1 MPREEAEV
9 GTHLGETGDNVP
21 IQSSLSLEGPLF
33 FEHTMHTVVE
43 LWNSLPGS
51 RGWGPIPHGPGTP
64 GPGRAASWYI
74 VLSSSSVWPWVP
86 SLLRLLW
93 YESSPG
99 SLGVSGIPFN
109 LVCFES

>member
-9 GTHLGETGDNVP
+9 GTHLGETGDQP
-21 IQSSLSLEGPLF
+21 IQSLLGLEGLLF

-43 LWNSLPGS
+43 LWDSLPGS
-51 RGWGPIPHGPGTP
+51 RGWGPGTP
-64 GPGRAASWYI
+64 GPRKAASWYI
-74 VLSSSSVWPWVP
+74 VLSSSSAWPWVP

-99 SLGVSGIPFN
+99 SLSVSGIPFN
-109 LVCFES
+109 LVCFER